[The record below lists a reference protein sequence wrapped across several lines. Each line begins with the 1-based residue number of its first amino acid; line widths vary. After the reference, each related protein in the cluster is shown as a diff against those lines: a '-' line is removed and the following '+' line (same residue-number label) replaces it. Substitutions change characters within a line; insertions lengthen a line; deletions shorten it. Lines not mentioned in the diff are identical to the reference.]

1 MVRLEAASETI
12 RAAFPNGLVDIYAAV
27 TALGNPGLLTVLL
40 ALVYWGYR
48 REETATVVG
57 YAFLAFA
64 LVLFLKEL
72 FAMPRPP
79 ESVMLVAEDG
89 YGFPSGH
96 AIAGVV
102 VYGGLAVEFDWFE
115 EPPKALAAG
124 LLAVSVG
131 FSRVVLG
138 VHYLGDVLVG
148 AALGLGVLAVGHLLW
163 RDRPAVGYGLG
174 AVVAVPAVVVSAAD
188 PQTVAVLGSCLGGV
202 WACRTIRPLP
212 VDRGRAERAFLLAVG
227 IVLAVVLVAVQVA
240 LETNRPAQFVVGVAT
255 VAAILGLPALLDRAD
270 AFDLVQRVTG

>member
-1 MVRLEAASETI
+1 MVRMEAASETI
-12 RAAFPNGLVDIYAAV
+12 RSAFPNGLVDVYAAV
-27 TALGNPGLLTVLL
+27 TALGNPGLLTLLL

-79 ESVMLVAEDG
+79 ESVMLIAEDG

-102 VYGGLAVEFDWFE
+102 VYGGLALEFDWLA

-124 LLAVSVG
+124 LVAVSVG
-131 FSRVVLG
+131 LSRVVLG

-148 AALGLGVLAVGHLLW
+148 AALGLGVLALGHLLW
-163 RDRPAVGYGLG
+163 RDRPVVGYALG
-174 AVVAVPAVVVSAAD
+174 TVVAVPAVVVSDTD
-188 PQTVAVLGSCLGGV
+188 PQTVAVLGSCLAGV
-202 WACRTIRPLP
+202 WACRTVRPIP
-212 VDRGRAERAFLLAVG
+212 SDRSRAERSFLLGVG
-227 IVLAVVLVAVQVA
+227 VVLAVVLVATRLA
-240 LETNRPAQFVVGVAT
+240 LETSPVAQFVVGGAT
-255 VAAILGLPALLDRAD
+255 VLAVLGLPAMLERTD
-270 AFDLVQRVTG
+270 AFDVVRGVTG

>member
-12 RAAFPNGLVDIYAAV
+12 RTAFPNGLVDVYAAV
-27 TALGNPGLLTVLL
+27 TALGNPGLLTLLL

-79 ESVMLVAEDG
+79 ESAMLIAEDG
-89 YGFPSGH
+89 YGFPSKH

-102 VYGGLAVEFDWFE
+102 VYGGLALEFDWFE

-138 VHYLGDVLVG
+138 VHFLGDVLVG
-148 AALGLGVLAVGHLLW
+148 AALGVAVLAAGHLLW
-163 RDRPAVGYGLG
+163 RDRPELGYALG
-174 AVVAVPAVVVSAAD
+174 AVVAVPGVVVSDAD
-188 PQTVAVLGSCLGGV
+188 PQIVAVLGSCLGGV
-202 WACRTIRPLP
+202 WACRTVRPIP
-212 VDRGRAERAFLLAVG
+212 TDRGRAERAFLLGVG
-227 IVLAVVLVAVQVA
+227 LVLAVALVVTRLA
-240 LETNRPAQFVVGVAT
+240 LETSAVAQFVVGSVT
-255 VAAILGLPALLDRAD
+255 VLAILGLPAMLERTD
-270 AFDLVQRVTG
+270 AFDAVRRVTG